1 MAANS
6 IIDDIIDGV
15 LVQGEA
21 LPAEADLAEKLGVSR
36 LTLREALRMLQS
48 QNVVGVVPG
57 RRGTVNPISEWSGI
71 EPILR
76 AAIHSENPASAS
88 LQLIQVRRM
97 IETGAAEL
105 AATRRTNDQL
115 RALSERLD
123 EMRLAHKS
131 GNVDAF
137 VAADIAFHD
146 VIFEA
151 SGNVFLGVLLK
162 PLGEFMYER
171 RFETSAVTLVQEHAI
186 AKHAAV
192 LEAVERGDAV
202 NAKLA
207 MDDHMNQTESDL
219 VTYVLSHP

>member
-76 AAIHSENPASAS
+76 AAIHSENPANAS

-105 AATRRTNDQL
+105 AATRRTSEQL
-115 RALSERLD
+115 LALSERLN
-123 EMRLAHKS
+123 EMRLAHES

-151 SGNVFLGVLLK
+151 SGNVFLRVLLK

-192 LEAVERGDAV
+192 LEAVERGHSAD
-202 NAKLA
+202 AKLA

>member
-1 MAANS
+1 
-6 IIDDIIDGV
+6 
-15 LVQGEA
+15 
-21 LPAEADLAEKLGVSR
+21 
-36 LTLREALRMLQS
+36 
-48 QNVVGVVPG
+48 
-57 RRGTVNPISEWSGI
+57 
-71 EPILR
+71 
-76 AAIHSENPASAS
+76 
-88 LQLIQVRRM
+88 
-97 IETGAAEL
+97 
-105 AATRRTNDQL
+105 
-115 RALSERLD
+115 
-123 EMRLAHKS
+123 MRLAHKS